1 MFSASSFVALY
12 CSPPSIINTLAFL
25 SRFSVLCWFFCY
37 NLFKLYSTTIQFSS
51 YFHRSHTFVS
61 VLFLYKSCFLFVWPL
76 SSPGTVVRVGLLH
89 GLLILRVCVFVFS
102 SSAFVCLY
110 CLPFKTFRKRI
121 LFFLFCFC
129 ICYQWHIVRN
139 LSYRSILIEFCVN
152 AFSFFFFFFCS
163 IKLMDSHG
171 FFLRFLLLLLLSEI
185 FVLLKFLLFK
195 KRAVVF
201 AVLCFFIFLCFFSVE
216 ILRQFWTLFC
226 FRFGFSSWL
235 CFCLVVPFLL
245 GYLQIGRNVYAETY
259 FVFVWRCVGVSVCV
273 CV

>member
-1 MFSASSFVALY
+1 
-12 CSPPSIINTLAFL
+12 
-25 SRFSVLCWFFCY
+25 
-37 NLFKLYSTTIQFSS
+37 
-51 YFHRSHTFVS
+51 
-61 VLFLYKSCFLFVWPL
+61 
-76 SSPGTVVRVGLLH
+76 
-89 GLLILRVCVFVFS
+89 
-102 SSAFVCLY
+102 
-110 CLPFKTFRKRI
+110 
-121 LFFLFCFC
+121 
-129 ICYQWHIVRN
+129 
-139 LSYRSILIEFCVN
+139 
-152 AFSFFFFFFCS
+152 
-163 IKLMDSHG
+163 MD

-273 CV
+273 CVIIRECAANKKLSATFDSDIVGKCVDIFFLSFFSSFRFTL